1 MKIAATVASI
11 LLGLVFLMAT
21 IPFFLGAMP
30 EPKLPPG
37 PILDFMNVFGP
48 TGYMKFVKVFELL
61 GAILVIIPKT
71 RNLGLLVLGPII
83 VNILAFNVL
92 VAKFGTLADPMAAT
106 MIVLIIVLP
115 LFLLWAD
122 RQRWL
127 GLLR

>member
-1 MKIAATVASI
+1 MKIAATIASI
-11 LLGLVFLMAT
+11 LLGLVFLMASV
-21 IPFFLGAMP
+21 PFFLGAMP

-37 PILDFMNVFGP
+37 PMSDFMNAFGP

-71 RNLGLLVLGPII
+71 RNFGLLALGPVI
-83 VNILAFNVL
+83 VNILAFHVF
-92 VAKFGTLADPMAAT
+92 VAKGVDTSSPMAVIMLA
-106 MIVLIIVLP
+106 LIIVLP
-115 LFLLWAD
+115 LFLLWTE